1 MGFEQV
7 MFLSVQFPDGAAL
20 DKMGFGDTGGKS
32 KQQILQEFIADA
44 QDALAQKGV
53 GLTVVVPQGDETV
66 YERRYGGDPN
76 ALGAA
81 EFADTVVTKGFSLMA
96 KAFFNRTKLKL
107 S

>member
-1 MGFEQV
+1 MVAIAQELADMGFEQV

-53 GLTVVVPQGDETV
+53 GANGC
-66 YERRYGGDPN
+66 
-76 ALGAA
+76 GAP
-81 EFADTVVTKGFSLMA
+81 G
-96 KAFFNRTKLKL
+96 R
-107 S
+107 